1 MFLVKRNKPVQSE
14 KIERVVSAAQQI
26 FIKYGYRRTTM
37 GDLAEAGEISRPAL
51 YLLYAN
57 KEEIFRA
64 VITRY
69 YENAEKLAYK
79 RIESSE
85 DVEQQLKGVMQ
96 TWVVEPFIEIN
107 RSPEAGEIYE
117 AGYAFADDLRDQFS
131 QIYMKQVES
140 VLHNSS
146 LVHLK
151 TVQQHGLSI
160 RRVAE
165 MMVHS
170 TLGLKRELRDLEKL
184 ESLLAD
190 IRRWNLA
197 LLCS

>member
-1 MFLVKRNKPVQSE
+1 MFLVKRNERLQSE
-14 KIERVVSAAQQI
+14 KIERVVSAAQQV

-57 KEEIFRA
+57 KEALFRA

-69 YENAEKLAYK
+69 CKNAEKLAYE

-117 AGYAFADDLRDQFS
+117 AGYAFADDLREQFGK
-131 QIYMKQVES
+131 IYINQVES
-140 VLHNSS
+140 VLNNSS
-146 LVHLK
+146 LVHPK
-151 TVQQHGLSI
+151 TVQKLGFSI

-184 ESLLAD
+184 ESMLSD
-190 IRRWNLA
+190 IRRWNLV

>member
-1 MFLVKRNKPVQSE
+1 MILMKRNERVQAE

-37 GDLAEAGEISRPAL
+37 GDLAKAGELSRPAL

-69 YENAEKLAYK
+69 CKNAEKLAYE
-79 RIESSE
+79 RIELSD

-117 AGYAFADDLRDQFS
+117 ASYAFADDLRGQFGK
-131 QIYMKQVES
+131 IYINQVEW
-140 VLHNSS
+140 VLNNSDMI
-146 LVHLK
+146 HLK
-151 TVQQHGLSI
+151 TVQKHGFSI
-160 RRVAE
+160 RRVA
-165 MMVHS
+165 
-170 TLGLKRELRDLEKL
+170 
-184 ESLLAD
+184 
-190 IRRWNLA
+190 
-197 LLCS
+197 